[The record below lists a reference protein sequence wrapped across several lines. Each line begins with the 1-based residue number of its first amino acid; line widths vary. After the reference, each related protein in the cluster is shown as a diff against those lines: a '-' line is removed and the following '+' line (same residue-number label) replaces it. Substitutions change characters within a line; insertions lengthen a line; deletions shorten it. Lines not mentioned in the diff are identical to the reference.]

1 MPSRDSKDHAG
12 WIRSALDRFE
22 IPLMRYASGITGDV
36 ERARDI
42 VQETFL
48 QLCRQQPSRITDHL
62 AEWLFTVCRN
72 RALSSRRKESRMTT
86 LNETQVEQR
95 PSPDLDPAEQ
105 VEREET
111 ADRIRRLIEDL
122 PSKQREVVRLKFQA
136 GLSYK
141 EIARVANLSVSN
153 VGFLLHTALKTIRH
167 EMASEESRPSIP
179 LRRVK

>member
-1 MPSRDSKDHAG
+1 MSPDPQERAN
-12 WIRSALDRFE
+12 WVRSALDRFE
-22 IPLMRYASGITGDV
+22 LPLMRYASGITGDA

-48 QLCRQQPSRITDHL
+48 RLCRERPARIADHL

-72 RALSSRRKESRMTT
+72 RALSVRRKESRMTT
-86 LNETQVEQR
+86 LNEIQVEQR
-95 PSPDLDPAEQ
+95 PSPGLNPAEQ
-105 VEREET
+105 VERDET
-111 ADRIRRLIEDL
+111 SDRIRRLIETL

-141 EIARVANLSVSN
+141 EIGTVANLSVSN

-167 EMASEESRPSIP
+167 EMAAEESPVSRP
-179 LRRVK
+179 LRRIK

>member
-1 MPSRDSKDHAG
+1 MGSRDSKDHAG
-12 WIRSALDRFE
+12 WVRSALDRFE

-48 QLCRQQPSRITDHL
+48 QLCRQRPSRIADHL

-86 LNETQVEQR
+86 LNEIQVAQR
-95 PSPDLDPAEQ
+95 PSPDLNPAEQ
-105 VEREET
+105 AEQEET
-111 ADRIRRLIEDL
+111 TARVRRLIEAL
-122 PSKQREVVRLKFQA
+122 PTKQREVVRLKFQA

-141 EIARVANLSVSN
+141 EIGRVANLSVSN
-153 VGFLLHTALKTIRH
+153 VGFLLHTALKRIRQ
-167 EMASEESRPSIP
+167 EMASQDSQPSMP
-179 LRRVK
+179 LRRIK